1 MEAILNKSKK
11 CLIVRLKGELDD
23 HMAANLRQT
32 LKDILKKNPGYSLLM
47 NLQDLSFIDS
57 SGVGVILGRYR
68 DMEQGERE
76 IMLCGLNSQ
85 VRRVLDLAG
94 VLKIIPN
101 YDTEKEAL
109 NQGRFTK

>member
-23 HMAANLRQT
+23 HVAANLRQT
-32 LKDILKKNPGYSLLM
+32 LKDILKKNPEYSLLL

-68 DMEQGERE
+68 DMEQDQRE
-76 IMLCGLNSQ
+76 IMLCGLKPQ

-94 VLKIIPN
+94 VLKIIAN

-109 NQGRFTK
+109 NQGRFRQ

>member
-23 HMAANLRQT
+23 HVAASLRQT
-32 LKDILKKNPGYSLLM
+32 LKDILKKNPGYSLLL

-57 SGVGVILGRYR
+57 SGVGVILGRFR
-68 DMEQGERE
+68 EMEQGEGE
-76 IMLCGLNSQ
+76 VLLCGLNSQ

-94 VLKIIPN
+94 VLKIIES
-101 YDTEKEAL
+101 YDTEREAL
-109 NQGRFTK
+109 NQGRFRQ